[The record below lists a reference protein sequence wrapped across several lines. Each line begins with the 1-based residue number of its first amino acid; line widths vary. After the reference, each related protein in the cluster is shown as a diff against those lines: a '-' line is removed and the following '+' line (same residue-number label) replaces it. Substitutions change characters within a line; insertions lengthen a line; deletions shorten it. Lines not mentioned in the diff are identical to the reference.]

1 MESLKR
7 LLAEKGVTSI
17 WLANQIGITKV
28 SISYIIN
35 GKQKPSFDTLEKIAS
50 ALNVPMW
57 RLFTSYDEVVNT
69 AISEGLV
76 TCPHCGKSIRVSLGC
91 ASDAGLSES

>member
-7 LLAEKGVTSI
+7 LLSEKGVTSV

-50 ALNVPMW
+50 ALEVPMW
-57 RLFTSYDEVVNT
+57 QLFTSYDEVVNT
-69 AISEGLV
+69 AISDGII
-76 TCPHCGKSIRVSLGC
+76 TCPHCGKSISIK
-91 ASDAGLSES
+91 ASPVE